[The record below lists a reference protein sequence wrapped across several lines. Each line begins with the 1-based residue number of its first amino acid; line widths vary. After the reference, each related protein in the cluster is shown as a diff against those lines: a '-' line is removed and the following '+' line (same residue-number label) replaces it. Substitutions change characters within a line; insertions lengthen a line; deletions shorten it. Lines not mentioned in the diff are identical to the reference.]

1 MMTRTVTQILHG
13 SRKAQLLPVT
23 QNIPG
28 RVLTVILQAN
38 PAPQHCISCVW
49 NTSSS
54 CIHGGLPVHS
64 FPSESVRK
72 VCHHGLPNLD
82 IGSSLPLNQIC
93 FCAKA
98 SPPKVITFD
107 ELMAATRNLSNW
119 TLAHEIAVNANFC
132 IKHEEYPQNSFAG
145 TVKQIVHKAFW
156 DHLESELNEDPP
168 EYKHAIKL
176 FEEIKEILLSFLT
189 PGANRIHNQICEV
202 LDTDLIRQ
210 QAEHNAVDIPG
221 LANYVINTMG
231 KLCAPIRDND
241 IKQLKATD
249 NIVELLRQIFHVLD
263 LMKVDMAN
271 YTIKSLRPYL
281 WHNLVD
287 YERTKFQEIL
297 EETPSALNL
306 TTEWIKESIQDEL
319 SSISDES
326 SSSPGADSSSK
337 PIISPTLVL
346 NNGYLKLLQW
356 DYCKTI
362 PETLITDEVRLQ
374 ELREKLNQ
382 LKVIACVSL
391 ITNNMVGAAIVDVP
405 DFADQLK
412 RISLPLLEGMNKKSF
427 DLKEALNAI
436 GVQICSIVNKSLSER
451 GLPTL
456 SEEMQSNLMGQI
468 AHIVEKNNPVSSL
481 IDKRIQ
487 LFMRSLLALPSFQKC
502 MPTMPGGLSVIQTE
516 IEFLGSQY
524 ASIVNFNKKVYGPF
538 YANILRKLLFPE
550 AAMEKTEAETSS
562 N

>member
-1 MMTRTVTQILHG
+1 MPLNDDQNSDSDS
-13 SRKAQLLPVT
+13 SRLSESTA
-23 QNIPG
+23 
-28 RVLTVILQAN
+28 
-38 PAPQHCISCVW
+38 
-49 NTSSS
+49 SSS
-54 CIHGGLPVHS
+54 DLEYSRQS
-64 FPSESVRK
+64 FNSDSSSKPSS
-72 VCHHGLPNLD
+72 PA
-82 IGSSLPLNQIC
+82 S
-93 FCAKA
+93 A
-98 SPPKVITFD
+98 SPPKAITFD

-132 IKHEEYPQNSFAG
+132 IKHEDYPQNSFAG

-168 EYKHAIKL
+168 EYEHAIKL
-176 FEEIKEILLSFLT
+176 FEEIREILLSFLT

-221 LANYVINTMG
+221 LANYIINTMG

-249 NIVELLRQIFHVLD
+249 NIVELLRQIFRVLD

-297 EETPSALNL
+297 EETPGALNL
-306 TTEWIKESIQDEL
+306 TTEWIKESIEDEL
-319 SSISDES
+319 SSVSDES

-382 LKVIACVSL
+382 LKIIACVSL
-391 ITNNMVGAAIVDVP
+391 ITNNMVGAAIVDLP
-405 DFADQLK
+405 DFADHLK

-436 GVQICSIVNKSLSER
+436 GIQICSTVNKSLSER

-468 AHIVEKNNPVSSL
+468 AHIVEKNNPVCSL

-487 LFMRSLLALPSFQKC
+487 LFMRSLLTLPSSQKC
-502 MPTMPGGLSVIQTE
+502 MPTVPGGLSVIQTE
-516 IEFLGSQY
+516 MELLGSQY

-550 AAMEKTEAETSS
+550 AAVEKTEAETSS